1 MTLSSLRHY
10 FSALLTITLLAG
22 CANSKIA
29 NTDILSQQA
38 KQLASQSD
46 LSPQAA
52 ILASAKDIEQSRQD
66 ELHFFAPLHYGAAQ
80 EALTEAQSLLNSK
93 ADNALVL
100 EQTFKVSSLL
110 KSAYTN
116 KTTVLSAL
124 EKSLAHKQV
133 LEELGSPE
141 VLPDAFQ
148 DTVDDLKDLIKEIEG
163 GFLDKAAKGQ
173 ADLLSAMTD
182 VEINTLKKQ
191 HLSQAESMLDKA
203 DSVDADDFAETTFE
217 QAEQTLESATKF
229 IEKNYSDR
237 DGVRKTGL
245 EALYAASHAYFI
257 AKESAELIE
266 LKPSD
271 AEKKALYFESLLARI
286 NKSVGVE
293 NLSTMSLYDQSVRLA
308 EEIETAFKRTEA
320 NETNDV
326 IQPAASTET
335 VQLEAM
341 PETIVLETRPI
352 ADDSSEENIEP
363 SSADSTMENTPES
376 ASDETPELLDDAEEE
391 QTEAPASETPEAA
404 ESSDQPQASTS
415 E

>member
-1 MTLSSLRHY
+1 M
-10 FSALLTITLLAG
+10 
-22 CANSKIA
+22 
-29 NTDILSQQA
+29 
-38 KQLASQSD
+38 
-46 LSPQAA
+46 
-52 ILASAKDIEQSRQD
+52 
-66 ELHFFAPLHYGAAQ
+66 
-80 EALTEAQSLLNSK
+80 
-93 ADNALVL
+93 
-100 EQTFKVSSLL
+100 
-110 KSAYTN
+110 
-116 KTTVLSAL
+116 LSAL

-341 PETIVLETRPI
+341 PERIVLETRPI
-352 ADDSSEENIEP
+352 AEDSSEENIEP
-363 SSADSTMENTPES
+363 SSSDSTLESAMESTPEN
-376 ASDETPELLDDAEEE
+376 ASDETPELLDDAEE